1 MNTLFG
7 SLTDSSAIL
16 ANKRGELTPTQRDLL
31 HLTSG
36 LTFWYA
42 LGSAVVIVGIV
53 AFALAKQAASLP
65 SNATH
70 VLAYYYY
77 WIVLGIAIGLPLAYL
92 GWQVVRSSRVTRE
105 LASGAIPSEEGR
117 IEWTGWRYRVVAST
131 SGLRS
136 IYGPLNAMP
145 GRYRCYLL
153 PGSRYLL
160 SADPLE
166 TPHEYQDALT
176 DVLGRVHGFSRDDLA
191 VNREGRITP
200 AQKARLRWNA
210 IQTGL
215 LAIVFLAVLAGGFVL
230 ASIARSAW
238 YAVATIGWAIIL
250 ALVLPTMAGYCIKW
264 LREGNDTI
272 ATVQGTGWKGFTYPV
287 SGRSTLKH
295 YIINGTRFDVGSRAY
310 DALVEG
316 APYRVYHTPFT
327 KTILS
332 IEAVEFSQ

>member
-53 AFALAKQAASLP
+53 AFALAKQAASFPPNAP
-65 SNATH
+65 S
-70 VLAYYYY
+70 VPAYF
-77 WIVLGIAIGLPLAYL
+77 WIVLGVAIGLPLAYL

-160 SADPLE
+160 SAAPLE
-166 TPHEYQDALT
+166 TPHEYHDALT
-176 DVLGRVHGFSRDDLA
+176 DVLGRVHGFSRDDVA
-191 VNREGRITP
+191 VNREGRISP

-210 IQTGL
+210 IRTGL
-215 LAIVFLAVLAGGFVL
+215 LAVVFLAVLVGGFVL

-238 YAVATIGWAIIL
+238 YAVATIGWAVIL
-250 ALVLPTMAGYCIKW
+250 ALVLPTMVGYGIKW

-272 ATVQGTGWKGFTYPV
+272 ATVQGTGGRGFTYPV
-287 SGRSTLKH
+287 FGRSTVKY

-316 APYRVYHTPFT
+316 EPYRVYYTQFT
-327 KTILS
+327 KTIVS
-332 IEAVEFSQ
+332 IEAVQFSQ